1 MSKPGRK
8 PSGEPYR
15 LKGGGNWRVQIKGMG
30 IIDLGTDDEQ
40 LAQVKAME
48 IMSSPRGVSSVVN
61 SQRTPPTTSGV
72 SSSIPTEQNLM
83 KTEPTVRPDV
93 IDNWL
98 KTQTSEPAKQTELPL
113 PKDVGSVATSPV
125 ATETSKPID
134 ISWPNQNHSE
144 FHSAPSA
151 STPLT
156 VINGGK
162 KPKGPTPEQIE
173 KLSKGLYKIATKV
186 NIVAAEACVKFLGKD
201 PCPLDDDEV
210 ELLQMGWEMQLNEWF
225 GKSKPEPWM
234 VLLAGNA
241 AILFAM
247 YVRGDDLPKKEKVSD
262 VIPIA

>member
-8 PSGEPYR
+8 PSGTPYR
-15 LKGGGNWRVQIKGMG
+15 LKSGGNWRVQIKGMG

-40 LAQVKAME
+40 LAQVKVHE
-48 IMSSPRGVSSVVN
+48 ILSKPKEVTPNPKASSSTVVN
-61 SQRTPPTTSGV
+61 QTVVAQSVSTPA
-72 SSSIPTEQNLM
+72 EL
-83 KTEPTVRPDV
+83 RPDV

-98 KTQTSEPAKQTELPL
+98 KTQTPEPPKQTELPL
-113 PKDVGSVATSPV
+113 PPKETVGYAEWKAGTSIVEPYEPIK
-125 ATETSKPID
+125 TE
-134 ISWPNQNHSE
+134 Q
-144 FHSAPSA
+144 PS
-151 STPLT
+151 STFVPT

-162 KPKGPTPEQIE
+162 KQKGPTPEQLE

-247 YVRGDDLPKKEKVSD
+247 YVRGDDLPKKDEVPSN
-262 VIPIA
+262 VTPIT